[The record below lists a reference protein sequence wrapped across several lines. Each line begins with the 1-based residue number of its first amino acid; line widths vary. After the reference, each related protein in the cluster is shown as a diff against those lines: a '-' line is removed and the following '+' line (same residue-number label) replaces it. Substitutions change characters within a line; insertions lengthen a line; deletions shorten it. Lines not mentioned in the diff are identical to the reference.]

1 MNSCTAA
8 PLSLRQWAFNTAPGS
23 HVHLCLCCCCL
34 GTQSQ
39 LTVLAPRPTCV
50 AARPTAT
57 PDTSIELHTMLPPI
71 AASLK
76 LQLLLWMS
84 SPAAWSYSLLHPA
97 TTSYSVE
104 RNQCRC
110 PYQLLGLHSAIAWK
124 HKGHILV
131 GGMLEI
137 AFYGPHLK
145 SCPWLHNWLKPT
157 FVLKKLV
164 F

>member
-34 GTQSQ
+34 GTQFQ

-84 SPAAWSYSLLHPA
+84 SPAARSYSLLHPA

-104 RNQCRC
+104 SSPGLRNQCWC
-110 PYQLLGLHSAIAWK
+110 SYQLLGLHSAIAWK

-131 GGMLEI
+131 GGDVRNSFLW
-137 AFYGPHLK
+137 A
-145 SCPWLHNWLKPT
+145 SS
-157 FVLKKLV
+157 
-164 F
+164 

>member
-84 SPAAWSYSLLHPA
+84 SPAARSYSLLHPA

-110 PYQLLGLHSAIAWK
+110 PYQLLGLHSARVQLQQTRPLPVA
-124 HKGHILV
+124 GQTSP
-131 GGMLEI
+131 M
-137 AFYGPHLK
+137 
-145 SCPWLHNWLKPT
+145 PWNTLLLSET
-157 FVLKKLV
+157 R
-164 F
+164 